1 MKTTLG
7 LLALAAGLWCGGA
20 AAQTIPS
27 PAAAFDM
34 QSHRGGRGLWPEN
47 TLVSFGNAVRM
58 GTTTLEMDAAITAD
72 GVVVISH
79 EPALNPAY
87 TRDASGQF
95 LKERGPLIKTLS
107 FAQLQAYDVGRL
119 NPEHKYRLDF
129 TSQKPADGT
138 RIPSLEAVFKLVKDL
153 GADSVQFDI
162 ETKINPSLP
171 DETLAPEPFV
181 DALLAVIR
189 AHGMVSRVMV
199 QSFDWRTLELLHRKE
214 PGLRTVYL
222 SIESQSMNT
231 LRDGSWN
238 AGHKLADHG
247 GSVPRLVRASAGQ
260 ASGVIWSPFFRNLT
274 PELLKE
280 AQALGLKVIPWT
292 VNQVPDM
299 ERLIAWGVDGL
310 ISDYPDR
317 LRQAMAARGLPL
329 PLGVGK
335 P

>member
-1 MKTTLG
+1 MTSSLRYW
-7 LLALAAGLWCGGA
+7 ALAACLWCVGA
-20 AAQTIPS
+20 SAQTVPTA
-27 PAAAFDM
+27 PAAFDM

-47 TLVSFGNAVRM
+47 TLVSFGNALRM

-79 EPALNPAY
+79 DPALNPAY
-87 TRDASGQF
+87 TRDATGKF
-95 LKERGPLIKTLS
+95 LKERGPLIKSLS
-107 FAQLQAYDVGRL
+107 HAQLQAYDVGRL
-119 NPEHKYRLDF
+119 NPEHKYALDF
-129 TSQKPADGT
+129 PSQTPTDGT
-138 RIPSLEAVFKLVKDL
+138 RIPTLAAVFNLVKAM
-153 GADSVQFDI
+153 GADAVQFDI
-162 ETKINPSLP
+162 ETKIDPSQP

-189 AHGMVSRVMV
+189 AHGMESRVMV
-199 QSFDWRTLELLHRKE
+199 QSFDWRTLELLHRKA

-222 SIESQSMNT
+222 SIASENMNT

-238 AGHKLADHG
+238 AGHKLAEHG
-247 GSVPRLVRASAGQ
+247 GSVPRLVRASAG
-260 ASGVIWSPFFRNLT
+260 AAPGVIWSPFHRNLT
-274 PELLKE
+274 PELVKE
-280 AQALGLKVIPWT
+280 AQAMGLKVIPWT

-299 ERLIAWGVDGL
+299 ERLIGWGVDGL

-329 PLGVGK
+329 PKGVGT

>member
-1 MKTTLG
+1 MKTILG
-7 LLALAAGLWCGGA
+7 LLALAAGLWCTGA
-20 AAQTIPS
+20 AAQTIPT
-27 PAAAFDM
+27 AAASFDM

-47 TLVSFGNAVRM
+47 TLVAFGNALRM
-58 GTTTLEMDAAITAD
+58 GTTTLEMDTAVTAD

-79 EPALNPAY
+79 DPALNPAH
-87 TRDASGQF
+87 TRDASGRF
-95 LKERGPLIKTLS
+95 LKERGPLIKSLS
-107 FAQLQAYDVGRL
+107 LAQLQAYDVGRL
-119 NPEHKYRLDF
+119 NPEHKYGLDF
-129 TSQKPADGT
+129 PSQKPADGS
-138 RIPSLEAVFKLVKDL
+138 RIPSLEAVFKLVKEL
-153 GADSVQFDI
+153 GADEVQFDI

-171 DETLAPEPFV
+171 DETPAPEPFV
-181 DALLAVIR
+181 DALLDVIR
-189 AHGMVSRVMV
+189 AHGMVPRVMV

-222 SIESQSMNT
+222 SIESPNMNT

-238 AGHKLADHG
+238 AGHKLAEHG
-247 GSVPRLVRASAGQ
+247 GSVPRMVRASAGQ

-280 AQALGLKVIPWT
+280 AQALGLKVVPWT

-329 PLGVGK
+329 PQGVGK

>member
-1 MKTTLG
+1 MKSTVRYC
-7 LLALAAGLWCGGA
+7 ALVLGLWCVGA
-20 AAQTIPS
+20 AAQTQ
-27 PAAAFDM
+27 PAVPAAFDM

-47 TLVSFGNAVRM
+47 TLVAFGNALRM
-58 GTTTLEMDAAITAD
+58 GTTTLEMDTAITAD

-79 EPALNPAY
+79 DPALNPAY
-87 TRDASGQF
+87 TRDATGQF
-95 LKERGPLIKTLS
+95 LKERGPLIKSLTY
-107 FAQLQAYDVGRL
+107 AQLQTYDVGRL
-119 NPEHKYRLDF
+119 NPEHKYAQDF
-129 TSQKPADGT
+129 ASQKPTDGT
-138 RIPSLEAVFKLVKDL
+138 RVPTLDAVFKLVKAL
-153 GADSVQFDI
+153 GADAVQFDI
-162 ETKINPSLP
+162 ETKITPTQP

-189 AHGMVSRVMV
+189 AHGMVPRVMV

-222 SIESQSMNT
+222 SIESNGMHT

-247 GSVPRLVRASAGQ
+247 GSVPRLVRASARQ
-260 ASGVIWSPFFRNLT
+260 APGVVWSPNFRNLT

-280 AQALGLKVIPWT
+280 AHSLGLKVIPWT
-292 VNQVPDM
+292 VNQVSDM
-299 ERLIAWGVDGL
+299 DRLIGWGVDGL

-317 LRQAMAARGLPL
+317 LRQAMAARGIPL
-329 PLGVGK
+329 PKGVVA

>member
-1 MKTTLG
+1 MKTILG
-7 LLALAAGLWCGGA
+7 LLALAAGLWCTGA
-20 AAQTIPS
+20 AAQTIPT
-27 PAAAFDM
+27 AAASFDM

-47 TLVSFGNAVRM
+47 TLVAFGNALRM
-58 GTTTLEMDAAITAD
+58 GTTTLEMDTAVTAD

-79 EPALNPAY
+79 DPALNPAY
-87 TRDASGQF
+87 TRDASGRF
-95 LKERGPLIKTLS
+95 LKERGPLIKSLS
-107 FAQLQAYDVGRL
+107 LAQLQAYDVGRL
-119 NPEHKYRLDF
+119 NPEHKYGLDF
-129 TSQKPADGT
+129 PSQKPADGS
-138 RIPSLEAVFKLVKDL
+138 RIPSLEAVFKLVKEL
-153 GADSVQFDI
+153 GADAVQFDI

-171 DETLAPEPFV
+171 DETPAPEPFV

-189 AHGMVSRVMV
+189 AHGMVPRVMV

-222 SIESQSMNT
+222 SIESPKLNT

-238 AGHKLADHG
+238 AGHKLAEHG
-247 GSVPRLVRASAGQ
+247 GSVPRMVRASAGQ

-280 AQALGLKVIPWT
+280 AQALGLKVVPWT

-329 PLGVGK
+329 PQGVGK

>member
-1 MKTTLG
+1 MSSTLRFCAP
-7 LLALAAGLWCGGA
+7 LIGLWCA
-20 AAQTIPS
+20 TASAQTP
-27 PAAAFDM
+27 PAAPATFDM

-47 TLVSFGNAVRM
+47 TLVSFGNALRM
-58 GTTTLEMDAAITAD
+58 GTTTIEMDAAITAD

-79 EPALNPAY
+79 DPALNPAL
-87 TRDASGQF
+87 TRDATGQF
-95 LKERGPLIKTLS
+95 LKERGPLIKSLTY
-107 FAQLQAYDVGRL
+107 AQLQAYDVGRL
-119 NPEHKYRLDF
+119 NPEHKYGQDYA
-129 TSQKPADGT
+129 SQKPTDGT
-138 RIPSLEAVFKLVKDL
+138 RIPTLDAVFKLVKAM
-153 GADSVQFDI
+153 GADAVQFDI
-162 ETKINPSLP
+162 ETKIKPSEP

-189 AHGMVSRVMV
+189 ANGMVQRVMV

-222 SIESQSMNT
+222 SIESNNMHT

-247 GSVPRLVRASAGQ
+247 GSVPRLVRASARQ

-274 PELLKE
+274 PELVKE

-299 ERLIAWGVDGL
+299 DRLIGWGVDGL

-317 LRQAMAARGLPL
+317 LRQAMAARGIPL
-329 PLGVGK
+329 PKGVGT